1 MTAAGPGLAGARAA
15 SALLLALLAVDG
27 RPGTGAR
34 ASAAGQSVSS
44 AEAAER
50 AALDSIYALLG
61 EHRFAEAKD
70 GWNRL
75 APGLQDALRS
85 PASSPSEERDRQAR
99 FAEALFVQGLLAAR
113 TGSRDE
119 ALQFLRQADGYGF
132 PPLDSPLMR
141 LAAECLGFLQEP
153 VLAAQAWREVLKRAP
168 DDVPARLGLGAA
180 LLASGLVT
188 PAENEA
194 RAALARQPDT
204 PQAHLLLGAALL
216 EGKRAAEARTHLERA
231 LEADPRCVGCLAR
244 LAHVAYLAGDD
255 RQCESWLARALAL
268 DPGDVE
274 THLVAG
280 MLANRA
286 GRHEQAIRH
295 LVRVVDELPGSTS
308 AQYQIALAYRR
319 TGNTEKAREH
329 QAIYDRLIRE
339 QKARTLGIRGAED

>member
-1 MTAAGPGLAGARAA
+1 MSHHRIVVTGGAGFVGSNLCARLVAAGNEVVCIDDFTTGRRENIARLLDHRNFRLVEHDVCTPFDEPCDRIYNLACPASPPHYQRDPVRTMLINVLGMLHVLQVAERHGARVFQA
-15 SALLLALLAVDG
+15 STSEIYGDPLVHPQVESYRG
-27 RPGTGAR
+27 N
-34 ASAAGQSVSS
+34 VSS
-44 AEAAER
+44 IGPR
-50 AALDSIYALLG
+50 ACYD
-61 EHRFAEAKD
+61 
-70 GWNRL
+70 
-75 APGLQDALRS
+75 
-85 PASSPSEERDRQAR
+85 
-99 FAEALFVQGLLAAR
+99 
-113 TGSRDE
+113 
-119 ALQFLRQADGYGF
+119 
-132 PPLDSPLMR
+132 
-141 LAAECLGFLQEP
+141 
-153 VLAAQAWREVLKRAP
+153 
-168 DDVPARLGLGAA
+168 
-180 LLASGLVT
+180 
-188 PAENEA
+188 
-194 RAALARQPDT
+194 
-204 PQAHLLLGAALL
+204 